1 MFTHPPLIDNNHSS
15 ETPDLPGLEAIDVIG
30 AGFMGVGLAHALA
43 QSALLTPVDVD
54 LHGPQERA
62 RVLQL

>member
-1 MFTHPPLIDNNHSS
+1 MFTHPPLIDNNRSG

-30 AGFMGVGLAHALA
+30 VEFMRLGLSHVSA